1 MADLKE
7 RQIKRMF
14 LLEFLVDIVR
24 PILFNERL
32 LFGIQGSSKPKPS
45 AFYVRTYTFK
55 NSRCHIKRR
64 KRTLGIYRI
73 RRKDG
78 IDETGVDFSRVKF
91 FGKFGK
97 FVRRLIHPEMIS

>member
-1 MADLKE
+1 MQGGVVHAVWAVADLKE

-24 PILFNERL
+24 PILFNKHL

-45 AFYVRTYTFK
+45 AFYVRTYAFK

-64 KRTLGIYRI
+64 KHTMGVYLI

-78 IDETGVDFSRVKF
+78 IDVSIHSRPHPPTDSATG
-91 FGKFGK
+91 G
-97 FVRRLIHPEMIS
+97 